1 MTDKRR
7 FSRIPFEC
15 ESVLVVD
22 QQRFPT
28 QLADISLNGA
38 LVDKPDDGTVKIG
51 ASAELEIRLL
61 GSDIMLRMRV
71 EIAHEK
77 DDRLGI
83 RFVSIDLES
92 IGHLRRLMELNV
104 GDSELIERELTALG

>member
-1 MTDKRR
+1 MKDKRR
-7 FSRIPFEC
+7 FSRIQFEID
-15 ESVLVVD
+15 SVLVVD

-28 QLADISLNGA
+28 QIADISLKGA
-38 LVDKPDDGTVKIG
+38 LVNKPDDWTVPIG
-51 ASAELEIRLL
+51 ASAVLEMRLL
-61 GSDIMLRMRV
+61 GSDILLRMQL

-92 IGHLRRLMELNV
+92 ISHLRRLMELNL

>member
-1 MTDKRR
+1 MKNKRR
-7 FSRIPFEC
+7 FSRIQFEC
-15 ESVLVVD
+15 DSVLVVD

-28 QLADISLNGA
+28 QIADISLKGA
-38 LVDKPDDGTVKIG
+38 LVNKPDDWTVNIG
-51 ASAELEIRLL
+51 ASAVLEMRLL
-61 GSDIMLRMRV
+61 GSDILLRMQL

-92 IGHLRRLMELNV
+92 ISHLRRLMELNL

>member
-1 MTDKRR
+1 MKNKRR
-7 FSRIPFEC
+7 FSRIQFEYD
-15 ESVLVVD
+15 SVLVVD

-28 QLADISLNGA
+28 QIADISLKGA
-38 LVDKPDDGTVKIG
+38 LVNKPDDWTVKIG
-51 ASAELEIRLL
+51 ASAVLEMRLL
-61 GSDIMLRMRV
+61 GSDILLRMQL

-92 IGHLRRLMELNV
+92 ISHLRRLMELNL